1 MFFFSACN
9 KDYLIVQGPKKVS
22 VYLLQ
27 YNASGY
33 LCVPVDISDYFAL
46 FYANPKKEAESSL
59 LPVMYKKGLFKK

>member
-1 MFFFSACN
+1 MFFFNACN
-9 KDYLIVQGPKKVS
+9 KDYLIIQGAKKVS
-22 VYLLQ
+22 VFLLQ

-59 LPVMYKKGLFKK
+59 LPVAYKKRIFKK